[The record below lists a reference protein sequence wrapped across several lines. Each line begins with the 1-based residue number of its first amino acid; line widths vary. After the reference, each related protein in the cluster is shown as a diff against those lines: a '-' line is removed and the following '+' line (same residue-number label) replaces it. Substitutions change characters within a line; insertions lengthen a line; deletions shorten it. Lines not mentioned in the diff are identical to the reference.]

1 METENAINDILV
13 SLDKETA
20 SKLRKLIEKKAF
32 IVRLSSTISMTIGF
46 ILGTF
51 FCSYLFR

>member
-1 METENAINDILV
+1 MKTENAINEILV

-51 FCSYLFR
+51 FWPYWFR